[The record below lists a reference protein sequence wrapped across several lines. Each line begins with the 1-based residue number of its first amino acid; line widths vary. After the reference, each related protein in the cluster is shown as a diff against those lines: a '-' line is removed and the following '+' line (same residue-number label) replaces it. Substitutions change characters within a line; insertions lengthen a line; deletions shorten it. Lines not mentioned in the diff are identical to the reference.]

1 MGFDRWTVDPYP
13 VSRSVGMGWFSK
25 DTDGKAT
32 GADAMLLRDAFAH
45 LLEFIEGELPRADAK
60 RVQELRERL
69 ASFPVP
75 TGLERQSS
83 SVLKALRGTAVGAG
97 SADFSDA
104 ARALVDAMQ
113 RVTIHDSEL
122 TTAIHSLGESVPLR
136 MRNGDAR
143 LLEVNAREIQKS
155 AQGARFRQT
164 QANEAVFTLLNT
176 LEMNLGKAL
185 EATSD
190 LEDQLAQVRVSVE
203 GMGEG
208 TTLTSQKE
216 AVLVSLSRMADANTI
231 SRSRVDQGIA
241 RVRELSHHIRS
252 QSGDVSPSA
261 VRVTIDSLT
270 QVADRVAFLEALPL
284 ALVEARHA
292 GGMLTCMRLNVD
304 EMKRINEDYH
314 QSSGDDVLRTVAST
328 IVQQLRTEDF
338 VARISGDDF
347 AALLPNTG
355 NREATG
361 AAKRLGRKV
370 SKMIFTHQQQTFQV
384 SISIGIATWD
394 GKESAES
401 LYARADTALSRAK
414 KNGGAQYWASQTHQ
428 LG

>member
-1 MGFDRWTVDPYP
+1 
-13 VSRSVGMGWFSK
+13 MGWFSK
-25 DTDGKAT
+25 DKDGKAT
-32 GADAMLLRDAFAH
+32 GADAMLLRDALSS
-45 LLEFIEGELPRADAK
+45 LLEFIEGELPRSDAK
-60 RVQELRERL
+60 RVQDLRERL
-69 ASFPVP
+69 VSFPMP
-75 TGLERQSS
+75 TGLDRQSA

-113 RVTIHDSEL
+113 RVTIHDAEL
-122 TTAIHSLGESVPLR
+122 TTAIRSLGESVPLR

-143 LLEVNAREIQKS
+143 LLEVNAQEIQKS

-176 LEMNLGKAL
+176 LETNLGKAL
-185 EATSD
+185 ETTSD
-190 LEDQLAQVRVSVE
+190 LEDQLAQLRVAVE

-208 TTLTSQKE
+208 NVLETQKE
-216 AVLVSLSRMADANTI
+216 AVLVSLGRISDANLI
-231 SRSRVDQGIA
+231 SRSRVDQGVA

-252 QSGDVSPSA
+252 QSGEVGASS
-261 VRVTIDSLT
+261 VRVTIDALT
-270 QVADRVAFLEALPL
+270 QVADRIAFLEALPL
-284 ALVEARHA
+284 ALVEARNA
-292 GGMLTCMRLNVD
+292 GGMLTCMRINVD
-304 EMKRINEDYH
+304 EMQRINADYH
-314 QSSGDDVLRTVAST
+314 ESSGDDVLRTVANT

-338 VARISGDDF
+338 VARIAGDDF

-370 SKMIFTHQQQTFQV
+370 SKMIFTHQQHTFQV
-384 SISIGIATWD
+384 SISLGIATWD

-401 LYARADTALSRAK
+401 LYARTDAALARAK